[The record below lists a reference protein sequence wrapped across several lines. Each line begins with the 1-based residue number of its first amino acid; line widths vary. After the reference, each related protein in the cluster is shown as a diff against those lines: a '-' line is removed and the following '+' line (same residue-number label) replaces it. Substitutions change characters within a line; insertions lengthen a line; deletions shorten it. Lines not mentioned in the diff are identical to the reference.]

1 MEFLVP
7 NPASVSAAPPH
18 TPPACS
24 VRSLGGQRGHSAS
37 MADALKAQGNTAF
50 KEGRYQESIGYFTS
64 AIDLDSGNHIQHR
77 LS

>member
-1 MEFLVP
+1 M
-7 NPASVSAAPPH
+7 
-18 TPPACS
+18 
-24 VRSLGGQRGHSAS
+24 GGQRGHSAS

>member
-1 MEFLVP
+1 M
-7 NPASVSAAPPH
+7 SSGPPLL
-18 TPPACS
+18 TSACS

-64 AIDLDSGNHIQHR
+64 AIDLDSGTHKPHPVLQHR